1 MARHQSFDAVPM
13 RSQVRP
19 GGRLIRWF
27 PEIGA
32 RLRSAT
38 TTVVAIGVV
47 AVAVLLAAWINA
59 KARESALQVSRAIE
73 VRERA
78 ERFLGHMRDAETGQ
92 RGYLLTGED
101 VYLDP
106 FEKGRAAALP
116 ELDGLEELMEEDSP
130 QVQRLMTLRAE
141 SRLKLAELEDTIAL
155 ARSGRRD
162 EAVAMM
168 RGGKG
173 IATMES
179 LRNLVQRVQDA
190 ENVRL
195 VALGRA
201 EERRRLQASIGII
214 VALSGLAFAA
224 WMQLRTRQRRS
235 AFLAM
240 SNAELEQVVAERTR
254 QLEGERVRIE
264 ALLKDVNHRVGNN
277 LAMVSALL
285 NVQARQSRDEA
296 VRGALAQAQ
305 ARIQAIAAGQR
316 RLRLDLDTDE
326 IEARPYMEDLLAEI
340 GKATDGRPIRI
351 DLAMDAIR
359 LPGRDAISYV
369 VIVNELVTN
378 AIKHAFPGG
387 MAGHIVVRL
396 EQGRS
401 KDDDPSLTIR
411 VEDDGVGMQ
420 PDAKASKGLGQTV
433 IASLLRSMR
442 ATMTSEP
449 LNPGA
454 ERPGTRITL
463 NFPKRD

>member
-1 MARHQSFDAVPM
+1 MP
-13 RSQVRP
+13 SQVRP
-19 GGRLIRWF
+19 GGRLPLPLPRL
-27 PEIGA
+27 GA
-32 RLRSAT
+32 RVRSAT

-47 AVAVLLAAWINA
+47 AVAVVLAAWINT
-59 KARESALQVSRAIE
+59 KAQHSAVLVSRAIDI
-73 VRERA
+73 RERA

-101 VYLDP
+101 IYLDP

-116 ELDGLEELMEEDSP
+116 ELDGLEGLMDPGAPEH
-130 QVQRLMTLRAE
+130 QNVALLRAE
-141 SRLKLAELEDTIAL
+141 SRVKLAELEETITL

-162 EAVAMM
+162 EAIAMM

-179 LRNLVQRVQDA
+179 LRDRVQWIQDA

-201 EERRRLQASIGII
+201 EERRRLQASFGII

-235 AFLAM
+235 AILAL

-254 QLEGERVRIE
+254 ELEGERMRIE

-296 VRGALAQAQ
+296 VRAALAQAQ

-340 GKATDGRPIRI
+340 GKAADGRPIRI

-378 AIKHAFPGG
+378 AIKHAFPAG
-387 MAGHIVVRL
+387 MTGHIVVRL
-396 EQGRS
+396 EQGQAE
-401 KDDDPSLTIR
+401 DENACLTIR

-420 PDAKASKGLGQTV
+420 ADAAASKGLGQTV

-442 ATMTSEP
+442 ATMATEP

-454 ERPGTRITL
+454 ERPGTCITL
-463 NFPKRD
+463 SFPKRD